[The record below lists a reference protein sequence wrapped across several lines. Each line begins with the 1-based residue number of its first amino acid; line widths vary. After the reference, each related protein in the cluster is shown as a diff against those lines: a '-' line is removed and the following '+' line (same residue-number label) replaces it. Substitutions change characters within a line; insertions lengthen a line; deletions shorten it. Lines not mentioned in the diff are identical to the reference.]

1 MAVTE
6 SVAQTTSQA
15 DEALLGSPI
24 GERVAR
30 LEGAYGHLST
40 KADVQSVRVEL
51 EKVRTEVES
60 VRTEIETVRTEV
72 ETVRTEV
79 ETVRT
84 EVESLRS
91 EMNSELGSLRAG
103 MRANRWILG
112 ILIGVAS
119 VGVAVVNVLVT
130 LALRT

>member
-79 ETVRT
+79 E
-84 EVESLRS
+84 SLRS

>member
-1 MAVTE
+1 MALTE

-15 DEALLGSPI
+15 DEALPGSPI

-40 KADVQSVRVEL
+40 KADVQSVRVESVRVEL
-51 EKVRTEVES
+51 EKVRTEVEKL
-60 VRTEIETVRTEV
+60 
-72 ETVRTEV
+72 
-79 ETVRT
+79 RT